1 MASFSVGKHLTD
13 SVMVIFMSVK
23 AEPTGK
29 YQFPLVYALQKNVD
43 RLYRI
48 AYYVCSQSSGAFG
61 TSCVS
66 RYTTTTLLVAL
77 LLLLISMPI
86 MIVSVSR

>member
-13 SVMVIFMSVK
+13 SVMVIFVSVK
-23 AEPTGK
+23 QNRPGN
-29 YQFPLVYALQKNVD
+29 QFPLVYALQKKVD